1 VKTDPAHPVFGLVD
15 RLRSALRTGKRLR
28 LEPEH
33 AKVLMSEEIYIA
45 ISRLEAQEMRR
56 LCEGQSNSD
65 NRSATFGSGSGP
77 SFTPGRSA
85 GSNEIPV
92 DAVSRGASLLL
103 RKEAALTLRRNKH
116 STHSQPTI

>member
-1 VKTDPAHPVFGLVD
+1 MDPAHPVFGLVD

-28 LEPEH
+28 LEPEQ

-56 LCEGQSNSD
+56 LCEGQTSSD
-65 NRSATFGSGSGP
+65 NRSVTSGSGSGP
-77 SFTPGRSA
+77 SSTPGRSA

-103 RKEAALTLRRNKH
+103 REEAALALRRSKH
-116 STHSQPTI
+116 STHSQPTT